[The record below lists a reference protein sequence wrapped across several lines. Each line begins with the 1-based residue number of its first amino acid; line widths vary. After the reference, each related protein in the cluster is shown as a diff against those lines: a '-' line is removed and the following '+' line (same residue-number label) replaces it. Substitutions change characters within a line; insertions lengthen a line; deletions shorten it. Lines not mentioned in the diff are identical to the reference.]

1 LNGCVAWI
9 AEATSQRD
17 HIRTEFEK
25 RVAGAYRKLGA
36 KKIERNVDLA
46 GNQIGVYVEME
57 ASARVLHRIAVEA
70 KDLEHSVG
78 INIVND
84 FAKVV
89 DALRRE
95 RLIDEGC
102 DRLKVGFQQEGAC
115 WC

>member
-1 LNGCVAWI
+1 VTAPG
-9 AEATSQRD
+9 
-17 HIRTEFEK
+17 TEFEK
-25 RVAGAYRKLGA
+25 RVADTYRKLGA
-36 KKIERNVDLA
+36 KKVERNVDLA

-70 KDLEHSVG
+70 KDLERSVG

-95 RLIDEGC
+95 RLIHEGVIVL
-102 DRLKVGFQQEGAC
+102 RSGFSRQARAGAEEHGLH
-115 WC
+115 